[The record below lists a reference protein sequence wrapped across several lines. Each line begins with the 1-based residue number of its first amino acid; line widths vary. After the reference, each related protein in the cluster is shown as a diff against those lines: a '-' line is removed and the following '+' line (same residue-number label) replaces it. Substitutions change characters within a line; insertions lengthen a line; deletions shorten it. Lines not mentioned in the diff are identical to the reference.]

1 MAPPMARANQPRVLV
16 VDDEESSREGLGK
29 LLGSE
34 DFVVACASDGPSA
47 IEQAARFAPDI
58 VLTDL
63 SMPGFDGIEL
73 CAKLREVDAE
83 LPVILMTV
91 HDDGPS
97 ILRGLRAGLDDFLA
111 KPLDVELTLLS
122 LQRAIDKRAMQLEQ
136 KRLRAHNQLL
146 FEESL
151 ATLTRYEEVL
161 SVVSHDLRTPLSIVS
176 LCAQRLVG
184 QFPEL
189 DSDARRTAET
199 ILRAVAR
206 SNRLVDNLLGEA
218 RLRHS
223 GVVLERREHAVDDLL
238 GDLNDLRPLALQ
250 RGLVLEVEHV
260 QRPRTLFCDRQKMS
274 QVLSNLVGNAIKFS
288 PAGATVS
295 VWAED
300 GEGGMRFAVRD
311 RGVGIPADALPH
323 LFERYWQS
331 PGHSLPGVGLG
342 LYIAKGIVDAH
353 GGAIS
358 VDASEGKGSTF
369 FVSIPTASPPQ
380 AA

>member
-1 MAPPMARANQPRVLV
+1 MMGTGAKQPRVLV
-16 VDDEESSREGLGK
+16 VDDEKTNRDGLEK
-29 LLGSE
+29 VLSSE

-47 IEQAARFAPDI
+47 LEQVARFDPDI

-63 SMPGFDGIEL
+63 GMPGLDGIEL

-91 HDDGPS
+91 HDEPLS
-97 ILRGLRAGLDDFLA
+97 ILRGLRAGIDDFLA
-111 KPLDVELTLLS
+111 KPLDVELVLLS
-122 LQRAIDKRAMQLEQ
+122 LRRAIAKRAMQLEQ

-161 SVVSHDLRTPLSIVS
+161 SVVSHDLRNPLAIIN
-176 LCAQRLVG
+176 LCGQRLVA
-184 QFPEL
+184 QYPEL
-189 DSDARRTAET
+189 DGNARSTAET

-206 SNRLVDNLLGEA
+206 SNRLVDNLLAEA

-223 GVVLERREHAVDDLL
+223 GVILERREHPVDDLL
-238 GDLNDLRPLALQ
+238 GDVSDLRPLALQ
-250 RGLVLEVEHV
+250 SGLTLDVEPIHT
-260 QRPRTLFCDRQKMS
+260 RRTLFCDRQKMS

-288 PAGATVS
+288 PAGATVR

-300 GEGGMRFAVRD
+300 GERETRFAVRD
-311 RGVGIPADALPH
+311 TGPGIAADALPH

-331 PGHSLPGVGLG
+331 PGRSLPGIGLG

-358 VDASEGKGSTF
+358 VEASEGTGSTF
-369 FVSIPTASPPQ
+369 FVSIPTASPPK